1 MKKVIAA
8 LAVSLAAFAFS
19 QEQGVS
25 VDVELLSGTKQ
36 HAQFLGITNDT
47 VQLGGYIQNK
57 FTVLRIPKEKFKSI
71 KDSLGN
77 DMLNAPANA
86 PADSSAMA
94 ASATDSTGAATDSVA
109 SATDSTATD
118 SNATVAT
125 EQPPALVA
133 YDSGDSADSLAAQI
147 TALTARLLFEDNEPV
162 TVFKRQEFAECT
174 DDICIRNT
182 LSFRGVKTMYLG
194 KVSDGASAD
203 SITFELTRAVFEDSL
218 PEMHKAQMSL
228 SRKSAMSDAL
238 KEGKLQKLILTAKG
252 IPPKEAKPL
261 LSHIYVD
268 SDPEGATVSRPEK
281 NAICKTPCTF
291 AINDTGK
298 VEVNAYWNVESQL
311 WGAQAIVRPIP
322 GDTAKVSLRLKQVSP
337 EVHIISNPADA
348 EIFPGKEPINK
359 KSESIGKTPTKF
371 ILNEPGMANITLRRI
386 GYKDTVV
393 SFYAAPVNDLFI
405 KVDMEQLSDYNE
417 IAKQEQWQSDRTK
430 TKIGHAIMAGSIAP
444 IIMSAIFLYL
454 GNRDYDDARDIK
466 DDLKMPGSVN
476 GEKYQEKV
484 KKNKD
489 LVDSGDKKMIIGASL
504 AGAGVLLFGFGFFL
518 SF

>member
-36 HAQFLGITNDT
+36 HAQLLGIANDT

-71 KDSLGN
+71 TDSLGN

-94 ASATDSTGAATDSVA
+94 ASTPNSTSAAIDSVA
-109 SATDSTATD
+109 SATDSTAID
-118 SNATVAT
+118 SNAAAVP
-125 EQPPALVA
+125 EQPAALVSF
-133 YDSGDSADSLAAQI
+133 DTGDSADGLAAQM
-147 TALTARLLFEDNEPV
+147 TALTARLLLEGDEQV
-162 TVFKRQEFAECT
+162 RVYKRQEFAECT

-238 KEGKLQKLILTAKG
+238 KDGKLQKLILTAKG

-291 AINDTGK
+291 AITDTGK

-322 GDTAKVSLRLKQVSP
+322 GDTAKVSLRLKPVSP
-337 EVHIISNPADA
+337 EIHIITNPADV
-348 EIFPGKEPINK
+348 EIFPGTEPINK

-371 ILNEPGMANITLRRI
+371 ILSEPGMASVTLRRI
-386 GYKDTVV
+386 GYRDTVV

-405 KVDMEQLSDYNE
+405 KVDMEQLNDYNE
-417 IAKQEQWQSDRTK
+417 IAKQEQWQYDRKK

-444 IIMSAIFLYL
+444 ILMSALFIYL
-454 GNRDYDDARDIK
+454 ANCDYDEASDIK
-466 DDLKMPGSVN
+466 DELKMPGSVDGAN
-476 GEKYQEKV
+476 FQKKV

>member
-8 LAVSLAAFAFS
+8 LAVSLATFAFS

-36 HAQFLGITNDT
+36 HAQLLGIANDT

-71 KDSLGN
+71 TDSLGN

-94 ASATDSTGAATDSVA
+94 ASATDSTGAAIDSVA
-109 SATDSTATD
+109 SATDSTAID
-118 SNATVAT
+118 SNAAAVP
-125 EQPPALVA
+125 EQPAALVSF
-133 YDSGDSADSLAAQI
+133 DTGDSTDGLAAQM
-147 TALTARLLFEDNEPV
+147 TALTARLLLEGDEQV
-162 TVFKRQEFAECT
+162 RVYKRQEFAECT

-238 KEGKLQKLILTAKG
+238 KDGKLQKLILTAKG

-291 AINDTGK
+291 AITDTGK

-322 GDTAKVSLRLKQVSP
+322 GDTAKVSLRLKPVSP
-337 EVHIISNPADA
+337 EIHIITNPADV
-348 EIFPGKEPINK
+348 EIFPGTEPINK

-371 ILNEPGMANITLRRI
+371 ILSEPGMASVTLRRI
-386 GYKDTVV
+386 GYRDTVV

-405 KVDMEQLSDYNE
+405 KVDMEQLNDYNE
-417 IAKQEQWQSDRTK
+417 IAKQEQWQYDRKK

-444 IIMSAIFLYL
+444 ILMSALFIYL
-454 GNRDYDDARDIK
+454 ANCDYDEASDIK
-466 DDLKMPGSVN
+466 DELKMPGSVDGAN
-476 GEKYQEKV
+476 FQKKV

>member
-36 HAQFLGITNDT
+36 HAQLLGIANDT

-71 KDSLGN
+71 TDSLGN

-94 ASATDSTGAATDSVA
+94 ASTPDSTSAAIDSVANATDSTTI
-109 SATDSTATD
+109 D
-118 SNATVAT
+118 SNAAAVP
-125 EQPPALVA
+125 EQPAALVSF
-133 YDSGDSADSLAAQI
+133 DTGDSADGLAAQM
-147 TALTARLLFEDNEPV
+147 TALTARLLLEGDEQV
-162 TVFKRQEFAECT
+162 RVYKRQEFAECT

-238 KEGKLQKLILTAKG
+238 KDGKLQKLILTAKG

-291 AINDTGK
+291 AITDTGK

-322 GDTAKVSLRLKQVSP
+322 GDTAKVSLRLKPVSP
-337 EVHIISNPADA
+337 EIHIITNPADV
-348 EIFPGKEPINK
+348 EIFPGTEPINK

-371 ILNEPGMANITLRRI
+371 ILSEPGMASVTLRRI
-386 GYKDTVV
+386 GYRDTVV

-405 KVDMEQLSDYNE
+405 KVDMEQLNDYNE
-417 IAKQEQWQSDRTK
+417 IAKQEQWQYDRKK

-444 IIMSAIFLYL
+444 ILMSALFIYL
-454 GNRDYDDARDIK
+454 ANCDYDEASDIK
-466 DDLKMPGSVN
+466 DELKMPGSVDGAN
-476 GEKYQEKV
+476 FQKKV

>member
-36 HAQFLGITNDT
+36 HAQLLGIANDT

-71 KDSLGN
+71 TDSLGN

-94 ASATDSTGAATDSVA
+94 ASTPDSTSAAIDSVA
-109 SATDSTATD
+109 SATDSTAID
-118 SNATVAT
+118 SNAAAVP
-125 EQPPALVA
+125 EQPAALVSF
-133 YDSGDSADSLAAQI
+133 DTGDSADGLATQM
-147 TALTARLLFEDNEPV
+147 TALTARLLLEGDEQV
-162 TVFKRQEFAECT
+162 RVYKRQEFAECT

-238 KEGKLQKLILTAKG
+238 KDGKLQKLILTAKG

-291 AINDTGK
+291 AITDTGK

-322 GDTAKVSLRLKQVSP
+322 GDTAKVSLRLKPVSP
-337 EVHIISNPADA
+337 EIHIITNPADV
-348 EIFPGKEPINK
+348 EIFPGTEPINK

-371 ILNEPGMANITLRRI
+371 ILSEPGMASVTLRRI
-386 GYKDTVV
+386 GYRDTVV

-405 KVDMEQLSDYNE
+405 KVDMEQLNDYNE
-417 IAKQEQWQSDRTK
+417 IAKQEQWQYDRKK

-444 IIMSAIFLYL
+444 ILMSALFIYL
-454 GNRDYDDARDIK
+454 ANCDYDEASDIK
-466 DDLKMPGSVN
+466 DELKMPGSVDGAN
-476 GEKYQEKV
+476 FQKKV